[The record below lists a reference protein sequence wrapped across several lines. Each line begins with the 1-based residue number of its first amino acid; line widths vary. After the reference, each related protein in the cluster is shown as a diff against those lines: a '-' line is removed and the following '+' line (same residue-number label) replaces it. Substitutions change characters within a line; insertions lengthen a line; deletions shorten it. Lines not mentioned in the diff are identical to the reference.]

1 MATQVGTVRQITGS
15 VIAVDAN
22 GNQRILQAGDAI
34 FLGEVIKTAGNSKAV
49 LSMDNGKDVSIL
61 DNDTMTIDQSASSN
75 ESFGNDT
82 VADITDLQK
91 AILAGEDLTQ
101 LEETAAGGNAGAGG
115 EGTAMLNESYF
126 AQGGHESNVYGD
138 GRDLGNN
145 NFGFATPVRFV
156 GTAASIQDEIEVDNR
171 IPGIPDFTFPED
183 KNKDGTINKD
193 ENDDGDGKQDKT
205 TVRVE
210 IPDNVKP
217 GDTIV
222 VETPEG
228 DTIKVPV
235 LEDKDN
241 PGTPPKTVDVPNVP
255 INPDGETLVIVRID
269 TPNNPGTPNT
279 KPINTDMTPPP
290 TPGIKFPEDTSGDK
304 IINKEENDKGDKDP
318 NTTDVVITV
327 PDGIEPGDKINVKIT
342 DPDGKVTEKT
352 YIVDPG
358 GSSVTDPDGNTI
370 PINVDEDG
378 DKGFTIPDVPVD
390 PVNPDNKTTVEVNA
404 EDPAGNKSG
413 TNTNS
418 ISSDS
423 TPPQP
428 DVIANKDGSVDVI
441 PETDNDDGV
450 KTTIT
455 TPNGDEV
462 VYNKDPNGVWIKDPS
477 TDPEGKFPNESV
489 VGDNGK
495 QTIKIPDSVI
505 PHGTEVTD
513 TTVDGSG
520 NSGNDK
526 DVVNDQTP
534 PKPDVEGNND
544 GSVNVIPETS
554 KDKDGIK
561 TEIAYTGKDGKTT
574 TVVYDKQPDGT
585 WIKDPL
591 TDPENKLPNTST
603 KDGDNEVIQIPSGVV
618 KSGTDVI
625 DITTDDAGNKGDDKD
640 QITDTVKPN
649 TPVITNVIDDQA
661 GGIEGEVDNG
671 KKTNDNKPTI
681 KGDAEPHSTVTIY
694 DNGAPIGT
702 TTADKDGKFEF
713 TPTTPLNDGKH
724 DFTATAT
731 DDGRN
736 TSDHSNAR
744 DVIVDTV
751 AKIDIKAGNVEIDK
765 DGNFTTKITGTT
777 DVENGQVVTI
787 KDPTNGKETTVI
799 VKDGKFEAVIEY
811 GKDKPVPTTIEA
823 SVEDVAGNLA
833 VNDVTPPKAGD
844 LPTIEITQMSDDE
857 KGENNATGVIGRDT
871 TGDDTDPQSLEDG
884 LTNDKTPGI
893 TGKITPPAGAKVADY
908 EGFTVEIYDGETKVG
923 TTTLKADGTYSI
935 DALKNLKTDGDHAL
949 TAKLVAGKESSE
961 SAPYNIH
968 VDTTATIG
976 ITHIATD
983 VQVGADTGDDISK
996 YKTIKGDT
1004 NDHATINNNEI
1015 KNFTIS
1021 GTTTDV
1027 EEGQI
1032 VTITLTDRDGK
1043 QETTTAQVQADG
1055 TWRATGVNA
1064 STLTGKISVK
1074 AEVADKAGNKAQDI
1088 DVAAID
1094 AGVKFNDTDI
1104 DGKLNVNVS
1113 EEGLAGG
1120 IKDSSGTS
1128 DTTNDAKVT
1137 KTITATSDSAVTY
1150 TIVTENNTAA
1160 KFTAADGSQKVLTSG
1175 GKAITW
1181 YKEGDSLVGKTSDH
1195 TEVLKVSLTAN
1206 GEATVEL
1213 KGTIDHPGKNIEDA
1227 IATTLRVKATNAVGS
1242 TAEVDVKVNIEDDS
1256 PQIYSSQTSN
1266 LKAEFDGNMNITLVV
1281 DFSPSMNDKLQ
1292 TGDTIFDNKNNV
1304 EYKMRADGYFYNSA
1318 NQKLDVTGD
1327 GYADKDI
1334 TRLDATKYEL
1344 KQMFDSYTDMGGN
1357 VKVNIIAFAN
1367 TAVSITNDK
1376 FVDVKTANE
1385 AININFTK
1393 TIVDSS
1399 SSGVKIVT
1407 GLDSSGNAITKTSPV
1422 NILAQ
1427 DYNGLGGT
1435 NYEAGMAE
1443 AIKSFNA
1450 AGNNKFTTDA
1460 TNKLFFIT
1468 DGSPTASDGDES
1480 VLSNAAKGTK
1490 VEGNYHDF
1498 YLKATYYNNGTATYS
1513 IDSGDQVYKYTDTN
1527 GKVHLVSQ
1535 GFTEIYPRYTY
1546 TKATV
1551 ADLNND
1557 ADGNIETRYGVY
1569 TRTNAD
1575 ELYNSTY
1582 TYKDANKT
1590 DIHNLSTGELK
1601 QWRDFIEKNHIEA
1614 KTYYIGNEPITYT
1627 DNSITADDKQQPIYK
1642 IGWDGTEGVGKG
1654 KPIQPQ
1660 DFKDFGKLEGKT
1672 IEGKNLIRS
1681 DEDTSD
1687 AKFNFGADEIGK
1699 VEIVIDGNKFKYDA
1713 ATNKISVVR
1722 VVDNNEVEDI
1732 TEKYTANIKL
1742 DGKLEDISVG
1752 SQGSKLS
1759 IDMKTGDYSYTPGAK
1774 IAAPNGEEKIPV
1786 KFTIID
1792 KDGDSS
1798 TATTTLSAH
1807 STQPSLDIRLLSF
1820 VDDVKSVVTSNNVT
1834 IVERYSAS
1842 DSIAHENIDITGG
1855 TKNSNVRNYDV
1866 GLTNDAQP
1874 ELKFAVNI
1882 PEGGATVK
1890 VTIGGKTFNYNFAEK
1905 GNSVLT
1911 VKVGDL
1917 AGDVSLSEA
1926 NANFSATITAKSS
1939 AVAAKLSPVTLN
1951 AKVDLDITP
1960 DTLDAKVDVNAN
1972 GDVTLASASVSD
1984 TQTGNSKNTA
1994 DKLTVTLN
2002 DGSVRDVPLINGNV
2016 AATLLENGVTADS
2029 VYTLTHTDKAGN
2041 KTILDKSITV
2051 LTPTPISLELSEND
2065 MSKADEHTI
2074 TAQDGY
2080 TYTLKIANEN
2090 TGLKYIDEQGV
2101 KHDVKWKNIS
2111 GKIVGVADGVNVNVI
2126 EVAKDANNKV
2136 SAKLLKPVEHDA
2148 SAGSDTSKLVDG
2160 LVLTTSKT
2168 GTTQSVNAK
2177 VMLTIADDAPAVG
2190 GEVQTTKNIEIST
2203 TTINPEVNVTLV
2215 LDCSGSM
2222 YNDKNKIGTT
2232 LRVDYARKEVLELL
2246 DSYESSNPNTK
2257 VGIVMFGTAA
2267 VDAGLAKSG
2276 KTWLTIEEARDFVKT
2291 HYTATAIK
2299 SKEMQIG
2306 TTNTNYDI
2314 ALGETMNMIN
2324 KTSPT
2329 AANRV
2334 YFIADSNSNSKVP
2347 EYPLGD
2353 GTPGKITNSFTY
2365 NGKEYSRSYS
2375 DNCFYVK
2382 GEDASSAT
2390 IRLKFSQTDDQ
2401 LYAYRK
2407 NGSVWTAIINMDSI
2421 LGHGDDGKKDLG
2433 IDADEA
2439 NQWKKFIEGKDVKL
2453 NVYTLGGVDN
2463 QGLTQIDSDG
2473 VIKGLEANK
2482 LEVQPITTTSVKPV
2496 TGNFVDKT
2504 ATGGVSIAYGADGGK
2519 SVSVKVSVNGSEF
2532 EATYNVGGS
2541 DSVKTFTLPSGSV
2554 IEINLANGSYTYKGT
2569 ESIAKSSDGEVVK
2582 IDYTVT
2588 DKDGDEAK
2596 GSTEIKFVNSQYETT
2611 KTAETITGAER
2622 DETINGEDK
2631 AEYIDGKGGA
2641 DTIKAGGG
2649 DDTIVFD
2656 EKDVKI
2662 DGGEGKDTLV
2672 IKESIDFSQIQ
2683 NLNSKIDSIER
2694 IDLGKGGTSD
2704 AVTLTIK
2711 AQDVLDITD
2720 NKNTILKIDGD
2731 SKDTIKGNWTKASG
2745 TEQSKADAG
2754 YSVYE
2759 GVTDQGQTIYIQI
2772 DQDIKTDFN

>member
-1 MATQVGTVRQITGS
+1 
-15 VIAVDAN
+15 
-22 GNQRILQAGDAI
+22 
-34 FLGEVIKTAGNSKAV
+34 
-49 LSMDNGKDVSIL
+49 
-61 DNDTMTIDQSASSN
+61 
-75 ESFGNDT
+75 
-82 VADITDLQK
+82 
-91 AILAGEDLTQ
+91 
-101 LEETAAGGNAGAGG
+101 TAAG
-115 EGTAMLNESYF
+115 T
-126 AQGGHESNVYGD
+126 
-138 GRDLGNN
+138 
-145 NFGFATPVRFV
+145 
-156 GTAASIQDEIEVDNR
+156 QDEIEVDNR
-171 IPGIPDFTFPED
+171 IPTAPDFTFPED

-193 ENDDGDGKQDKT
+193 ENDNGDGKQNKT

-235 LEDKDN
+235 PEDKDN
-241 PGTPPKTVDVPNVP
+241 PGNPPKTVDVPDVP
-255 INPDGETLVIVRID
+255 INPDGETLVTVRID

-279 KPINTDMTPPP
+279 KPINTDM
-290 TPGIKFPEDTSGDK
+290 
-304 IINKEENDKGDKDP
+304 
-318 NTTDVVITV
+318 
-327 PDGIEPGDKINVKIT
+327 
-342 DPDGKVTEKT
+342 
-352 YIVDPG
+352 
-358 GSSVTDPDGNTI
+358 
-370 PINVDEDG
+370 
-378 DKGFTIPDVPVD
+378 
-390 PVNPDNKTTVEVNA
+390 
-404 EDPAGNKSG
+404 
-413 TNTNS
+413 
-418 ISSDS
+418 
-423 TPPQP
+423 
-428 DVIANKDGSVDVI
+428 
-441 PETDNDDGV
+441 
-450 KTTIT
+450 
-455 TPNGDEV
+455 
-462 VYNKDPNGVWIKDPS
+462 
-477 TDPEGKFPNESV
+477 
-489 VGDNGK
+489 
-495 QTIKIPDSVI
+495 
-505 PHGTEVTD
+505 
-513 TTVDGSG
+513 
-520 NSGNDK
+520 
-526 DVVNDQTP
+526 TP

-554 KDKDGIK
+554 KDKDGVK
-561 TEIAYTGKDGKTT
+561 TEITYTGKDGKTT

-585 WIKDPL
+585 WKKDPL
-591 TDPENKLPNTST
+591 IDLENKLPNTST
-603 KDGDNEVIQIPSGVV
+603 KDGDNEVIKIPSGVV

-731 DDGRN
+731 DDGGN

-811 GKDKPVPTTIEA
+811 DKDKPVPTTIEA
-823 SVEDVAGNLA
+823 SVEDVAGNLAVNDVTPPKAGDLPAPVITNVIDNAKGFKYDAASKTYVSDNQDATNANVTSGGTTNDKTPVVEGTVDSKYDGFTVEIYKDGSTTPVATATVKPDGAFTSNELATALSDGKHTFTAKLVAGSEKSASSNEYGITVDTAAEVSVSIADATPLADGTFTRKVSGSVSNSVEDGQKIVITTADGKTFEAEVSGGRYEVEVKFNNKTSANSNINVQVADQAGNLA

-1160 KFTAADGSQKVLTSG
+1160 KFTAADGSQKALTSG

-1407 GLDSSGNAITKTSPV
+1407 GLDSSGNAITKTNPV

-1557 ADGNIETRYGVY
+1557 ADGNIETRYSVY
-1569 TRTNAD
+1569 TGTNAD

-1742 DGKLEDISVG
+1742 DGKLEYISVG

-1759 IDMKTGDYSYTPGAK
+1759 IDMKTGDYSYTPGVK

-1798 TATTTLSAH
+1798 TSTTTLSAH

-1842 DSIAHENIDITGG
+1842 DSIAHEKIDITGG

-1890 VTIGGKTFNYNFAEK
+1890 VTIGGKTFNYDFAEK

-1911 VKVGDL
+1911 VKVSDL

-1972 GDVTLASASVSD
+1972 GDVSLTSASVSD

-2065 MSKADEHTI
+2065 MLKVNEHQI
-2074 TAQDGY
+2074 TAKTGY
-2080 TYTLKIANEN
+2080 TYTLKITNEN
-2090 TGLKYIDEQGV
+2090 TGLKYIDEQGN
-2101 KHDVKWKNIS
+2101 KHNVLWQNKD
-2111 GKIVGVADGVNVNVI
+2111 GKFVGVANGVDVI
-2126 EVAKDANNKV
+2126 EVSMDTSNKV

-2148 SAGSDTSKLVDG
+2148 NTGNSTSKLVDG
-2160 LVLTTSKT
+2160 LVLNTSK
-2168 GTTQSVNAK
+2168 GAKSVDAR
-2177 VMLTIADDAPAVG
+2177 VMLTIADDTPEAIGEHIQHLNPAVSI
-2190 GEVQTTKNIEIST
+2190 TTV
-2203 TTINPEVNVTLV
+2203 PQNVTFV
-2215 LDCSGSM
+2215 LDMSNSMILNGLHNIDHTRDMIKGKIDEFTKLYGNDVKVSLVIYGNNAIDLGATKGS
-2222 YNDKNKIGTT
+2222 N
-2232 LRVDYARKEVLELL
+2232 
-2246 DSYESSNPNTK
+2246 
-2257 VGIVMFGTAA
+2257 
-2267 VDAGLAKSG
+2267 
-2276 KTWLTIEEARDFVKT
+2276 TWLTAGEAKTLLDTYYIEKPVTHQGFALQNKAAHDIGIVEGTNFDGALAKT
-2291 HYTATAIK
+2291 MSVFK
-2299 SKEMQIG
+2299 D
-2306 TTNTNYDI
+2306 N
-2314 ALGETMNMIN
+2314 
-2324 KTSPT
+2324 
-2329 AANRV
+2329 
-2334 YFIADSNSNSKVP
+2334 
-2347 EYPLGD
+2347 
-2353 GTPGKITNSFTY
+2353 GKITDGANKIFFMTDGEPRAGNRTPYLTRQELKDKGVTFEGKHYSYVQGGDTTSGANAGTTIMKFRVDGGTRIINFHASNDEFASEPLSAWRLNVWKDGKNIIQPSSITGVY
-2365 NGKEYSRSYS
+2365 GSDYAKVDPTKKLYVDDLSASQAKEWTDFLKANKIDANAYVLGGSANVASQTMKDIAFNGIT
-2375 DNCFYVK
+2375 
-2382 GEDASSAT
+2382 GEDKDTKLFSELATDKIVTVSAVSGNIIDHNVEVATGSAAKFDFGIDGAKSVEMT
-2390 IRLKFSQTDDQ
+2390 I
-2401 LYAYRK
+2401 
-2407 NGSVWTAIINMDSI
+2407 
-2421 LGHGDDGKKDLG
+2421 DGKTY
-2433 IDADEA
+2433 
-2439 NQWKKFIEGKDVKL
+2439 
-2453 NVYTLGGVDN
+2453 VYDY
-2463 QGLTQIDSDG
+2463 
-2473 VIKGLEANK
+2473 
-2482 LEVQPITTTSVKPV
+2482 V
-2496 TGNFVDKT
+2496 TGNVTDKVSGSIIANNSAEISVTT
-2504 ATGGVSIAYGADGGK
+2504 AQGGK
-2519 SVSVKVSVNGSEF
+2519 LDINMSNGDYKYAPAAAE
-2532 EATYNVGGS
+2532 VDG
-2541 DSVKTFTLPSGSV
+2541 K
-2554 IEINLANGSYTYKGT
+2554 AN
-2569 ESIAKSSDGEVVK
+2569 IK
-2582 IDYTVT
+2582 IDYAII
-2588 DKDGDEAK
+2588 DRDGDIERS
-2596 GSTEIKFVNSQYETT
+2596 STTL
-2611 KTAETITGAER
+2611 AL
-2622 DETINGEDK
+2622 
-2631 AEYIDGKGGA
+2631 
-2641 DTIKAGGG
+2641 
-2649 DDTIVFD
+2649 
-2656 EKDVKI
+2656 
-2662 DGGEGKDTLV
+2662 DGGVTKDYSSTTSETLIGSADKYDTMV
-2672 IKESIDFSQIQ
+2672 VKSESIDFT
-2683 NLNSKIDSIER
+2683 KIVDLDAKVEHLDR
-2694 IDLGKGGTSD
+2694 IDLGHGYAGKTI
-2704 AVTLTIK
+2704 TLN
-2711 AQDVLDITD
+2711 ASDVLEMTD
-2720 NKNTILKIDGD
+2720 NVDTILKIEGD

-2772 DQDIKTDFN
+2772 DQDIKMEFN